1 MKLCERGEK
10 LIASCIERQAMGH
23 LRGLLA
29 DVKREAAAFCATIES
44 SGPYFTVEDVERT
57 MARKLQ
63 PVISALQET
72 LAHLDRASRSA
83 RSGRPGLTLLPF
95 SDDRKKTARTRRS
108 SQFLGTSL

>member
-44 SGPYFTVEDVERT
+44 SGPYEDIERA
-57 MARKLQ
+57 MARELQ
-63 PVISALQET
+63 PAISGLQET
-72 LAHLDRASRSA
+72 LEHLDRASRSV

-95 SDDRKKTARTRRS
+95 SDDRKTARTRRS
-108 SQFLGTSL
+108 SQFLRTSL

>member
-44 SGPYFTVEDVERT
+44 PGPYFTVEDVERT

-72 LAHLDRASRSA
+72 LEHLDRASRSV

-95 SDDRKKTARTRRS
+95 SDDRKTARTRRS
-108 SQFLGTSL
+108 SQFLRTSL

>member
-44 SGPYFTVEDVERT
+44 SGPYFTVEDERA
-57 MARKLQ
+57 MARELQ
-63 PVISALQET
+63 PAISGLQET

-108 SQFLGTSL
+108 SQFLRTSL